1 MKGGKL
7 IGTGS
12 SSCVLNPGIP
22 CKRGKHLDKGR
33 VTKLLFHKDAKNLS
47 KYEEKQSNLISNING
62 YKEWAIIYDEFCSSP
77 PYSVLEEYDREGIQE
92 CFKNDETS
100 WQTIKY
106 DVNKLHILN
115 ADYGGD
121 TMKKVFKN
129 TFTKMSNQS
138 FFNFMKMMYPLFYGL
153 NEMNQHDIVHND
165 IKSIN
170 IVEHN
175 GVFKYIDFGLTSK
188 VKTPYFHFKERSL
201 KEFNT
206 KRIYYNYPL
215 DYIYFYV
222 DINVLVDEI
231 DYNLSNRKN
240 YDLLVDL
247 YKMMNYDI
255 NMELTI
261 LKENLLNDMIQQR
274 EMIKKIDVY
283 SLGALV
289 PLLFLNA
296 GFNEPFRMS
305 NIVYDFFLLF
315 RRMIDPNPNIRI
327 SPEKALEEY
336 LLLMDDY
343 GKVYT
348 LKKRSL
354 RKKKKFQKKRGLVKG
369 KRGARKK
376 KDTKKKD
383 TKKKDTKKKG
393 K

>member
-1 MKGGKL
+1 
-7 IGTGS
+7 
-12 SSCVLNPGIP
+12 
-22 CKRGKHLDKGR
+22 
-33 VTKLLFHKDAKNLS
+33 
-47 KYEEKQSNLISNING
+47 
-62 YKEWAIIYDEFCSSP
+62 
-77 PYSVLEEYDREGIQE
+77 
-92 CFKNDETS
+92 
-100 WQTIKY
+100 
-106 DVNKLHILN
+106 
-115 ADYGGD
+115 
-121 TMKKVFKN
+121 
-129 TFTKMSNQS
+129 
-138 FFNFMKMMYPLFYGL
+138 
-153 NEMNQHDIVHND
+153 
-165 IKSIN
+165 
-170 IVEHN
+170 
-175 GVFKYIDFGLTSK
+175 
-188 VKTPYFHFKERSL
+188 
-201 KEFNT
+201 
-206 KRIYYNYPL
+206 
-215 DYIYFYV
+215 
-222 DINVLVDEI
+222 
-231 DYNLSNRKN
+231 
-240 YDLLVDL
+240 
-247 YKMMNYDI
+247 MNYDI

-354 RKKKKFQKKRGLVKG
+354 RKKKKVQKKRGLVKG

-383 TKKKDTKKKG
+383 TKKKG